1 MGELICAGWLLDG
14 TGEQHKDWGI
24 LFQGQQVRDVGPAT
38 ELLQTYPDSKVREE
52 PGWVIAPGYLDAH
65 DHGRALSPFGSG

>member
-38 ELLQTYPDSKVREE
+38 ELLQIWMPMTMDGLCP
-52 PGWVIAPGYLDAH
+52 H
-65 DHGRALSPFGSG
+65 FGSG

>member
-52 PGWVIAPGYLDAH
+52 CP
-65 DHGRALSPFGSG
+65 